1 MQKKATYYPNMDIVR
16 YILAFGV
23 LVAHFNIL
31 TRHSIPFF
39 ISSFDS
45 VGGFFAISGF
55 LMYPSFQKS
64 QSLRRYLT
72 GRARKILPSYL
83 FIVILAAVAGIFLSS
98 LPAIQYVLSPDTW
111 KYLLANTS
119 FLNWLHPSLPGVFDG
134 PGYVSHNINGSLW
147 TMKVEWALY
156 LSIPL
161 FAMLI
166 NRLRCRGTLTA
177 VSIIAASVIYRLIFL
192 YLYIETKNQIYE
204 IFGRQFFGQL
214 SYFYC
219 GVLVYLNKDLFI
231 RSIRYILPAAIIL
244 YILIPTTN
252 LTSILVHPILIAA
265 LVLSVSLAGKTVPF
279 LRHNDNLSYNIYLFH
294 FPVIQT
300 CIYAGINNCPVYISF
315 TCVLLATLILSF
327 LSARFIDRP
336 FNKKPRIS

>member
-31 TRHSIPFF
+31 TKISIPFF
-39 ISSFDS
+39 TSSFDS
-45 VGGFFAISGF
+45 VGGFFALSGF

-64 QSLRRYLT
+64 QSLRRYLA

-83 FIVILAAVAGIFLSS
+83 FIVIFAAIAGIFLSS
-98 LPAIQYVLSPDTW
+98 LPPIQYILSPDTW

-119 FLNWLHPSLPGVFDG
+119 FLNWLHPTLPGVFDT
-134 PGYVSHNINGSLW
+134 PGYVSPTVNSSLW

-156 LSIPL
+156 LTIPL
-161 FAMLI
+161 FAALI
-166 NRLRCRGTLTA
+166 KKLRCQGTIMTLL
-177 VSIIAASVIYRLIFL
+177 IIATSIIYRLIFL

-204 IFGRQFFGQL
+204 ILGRQFFGQL

-219 GVLVYLNKDLFI
+219 GVLVYLHKDLFI
-231 RSIRYILPAAIIL
+231 RSIKYTLPSAIIL

-252 LTSILVHPILIAA
+252 LTSIIVHPILIAA
-265 LVLSVSLAGKTVPF
+265 LVLALSLFGKTVPF

-294 FPVIQT
+294 FPVIQAS
-300 CIYAGINNCPVYISF
+300 IHFGINNYPVYISF
-315 TCVLLATLILSF
+315 PCVLIVTLILSF

-336 FNKKPRIS
+336 FNKKPRAY